1 MPCIYSSLCDVNPA
15 LTWFRPRILTSVFTV
30 VCVSLQDYEYCFLSA
45 GRTTTSIKWGV
56 SVVIVRIKANPL
68 DRKVSQDMCKI
79 RGGGVRIWVW
89 QRVKYGI
96 KCEVTA

>member
-15 LTWFRPRILTSVFTV
+15 LTWILTSVFTV

-45 GRTTTSIKWGV
+45 GRTTTSIKWAV

-68 DRKVSQDMCKI
+68 DRKVSQGMCKI
-79 RGGGVRIWVW
+79 RGGGW
-89 QRVKYGI
+89 
-96 KCEVTA
+96 C